1 MDTRSPPRLATWL
14 LQKLAR
20 SYCAES
26 FAGDLLE
33 EFRAGKGDA
42 WYWRQVLTAVLLNG
56 WRFLNTAGLTFFAA
70 LAAGWA
76 VYWLGGFPMYY
87 VRMFSPHV
95 FRKVSWWLGLDTF
108 AYHFAGILM
117 NAMIW
122 AAIAVLFTAQ
132 GYVIGSVHH
141 RFRKTG
147 LLVFF
152 YVFTFAP
159 HWSDIGPRLANAVR
173 YPNGAWLESA
183 VMPTLMMAMK
193 LACLAIGGLWLARL
207 TRLSG
212 ARAAST

>member
-1 MDTRSPPRLATWL
+1 MDAPFPPRLATWL
-14 LQKLAR
+14 LQKLAPEYR
-20 SYCAES
+20 AES

-33 EFRAGKGDA
+33 EFRAGKGNA

-56 WRFLNTAGLTFFAA
+56 WRFWNTAGLTFFAA

-87 VRMFSPHV
+87 VRKFSVHV
-95 FRKVSWWLGLDTF
+95 HHDVSWWLGLDTF
-108 AYHFAGILM
+108 AYRVAGLLM
-117 NAMIW
+117 ISMTW
-122 AAIAVLFTAQ
+122 AAVALLFTAQ
-132 GYVIGSVHH
+132 GYVIGSVHA
-141 RFRKTG
+141 RFRKAA

-159 HWSDIGPRLANAVR
+159 HWPDVGHRLANAVR
-173 YPNGAWLESA
+173 YPSGAWLESA
-183 VMPTLMMAMK
+183 VPGLLVMALK

-207 TRLSG
+207 PRLSG